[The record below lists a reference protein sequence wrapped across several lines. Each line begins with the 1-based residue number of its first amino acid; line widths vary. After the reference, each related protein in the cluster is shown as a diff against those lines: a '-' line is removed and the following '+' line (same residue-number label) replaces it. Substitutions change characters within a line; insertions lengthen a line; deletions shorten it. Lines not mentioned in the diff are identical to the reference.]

1 MEEPFVVFGAVRSYR
16 LNVAKEERRAELLLF
31 PGVLSFNVLP
41 AALLQWTFSH
51 HGAQTVV
58 SESVELLRD
67 VSQC

>member
-1 MEEPFVVFGAVRSYR
+1 MEESFVAFGVVRGYR

-67 VSQC
+67 VSRC